1 MSSPSQSQAD
11 IASGVDR
18 PIANHGVIGDLR
30 TVALIATDGT
40 IDWYCPSAF
49 DSPSVFAAI
58 LDRDRGG
65 HYQIAPVRDCA
76 TRQLYLPDTN
86 VLITRFLSPDG
97 VGELQDFMPVEGE
110 QRLIRRVV
118 CVRGA
123 MRFRLQCEPRFNY
136 GRDRHATAIS
146 SGGACFRSPSLTL
159 TLGAPVELEQTAAGA
174 TAEFELHAGQTATF
188 VLTESDEAV
197 ARMSESAAQRLLAK
211 TVEYWQEWIS
221 RSSYVG
227 RWREIVN
234 RSALAL
240 KLLTYAP
247 TGAIVAAPTTSL
259 PEQLGGGRNWDYRY
273 TWIRDAALTLKPI
286 MSLGFSDE
294 LRAFGHFLTSAL
306 QSTAGNG
313 SGPLHV
319 LYGIDGR
326 THLPEETLDHLAGYG
341 GSAPVRIGNDAA
353 NQLQLDIYGEII
365 DAAYVLDRHT
375 KQLPYDV
382 WRSIASVADW
392 LCENWDQPDEG
403 IWETRGGRQ
412 RFTHS
417 RLMCWVALD
426 RAIRIARDRGFPADL
441 ARWLSVRD
449 EIFHR
454 IMDCSWSASRRAFV
468 QHEQS
473 ELLDASVLLM
483 PLVGFI
489 SPTDPRWLS
498 TLDAISAELVA
509 DSLVYRYNPAASPD
523 GLDGNE
529 GTFSICSFWYVEAL
543 ARSGRLA
550 EARLAFEKM
559 LTYANHLG
567 LYSEQ
572 VGPSGE
578 LLGNFPQAF
587 THLALISAAICLDAQ
602 LG

>member
-1 MSSPSQSQAD
+1 MGA
-11 IASGVDR
+11 GVYR
-18 PIANHGVIGDLR
+18 PIAGHGTIGDLR

-49 DSPSVFAAI
+49 DAPSVFAAI
-58 LDRDRGG
+58 LDGERGG
-65 HYQIAPVRDCA
+65 QYQIAPARECT

-97 VGELQDFMPVEGE
+97 VGELQDFMPVAGE
-110 QRLIRRVV
+110 QRLIRRAV
-118 CVRGA
+118 CVRGS
-123 MRFRLQCEPRFNY
+123 MRFRLECEPRFNY

-146 SGGACFRSPSLTL
+146 SAGACFRSPSLLLTL
-159 TLGAPVELEQTAAGA
+159 TAPVELEQTAAGVG
-174 TAEFELHAGQTATF
+174 AEFELGAGQTATF
-188 VLTESDEAV
+188 VLAESDETG
-197 ARMSESAAQRLLAK
+197 ARVSEGAAQRLLAE

-221 RSSYVG
+221 QSSYTG

-286 MSLGFSDE
+286 MSLGFADE
-294 LRAFGHFLTSAL
+294 LRAFGRFLTSCL

-313 SGPLHV
+313 SGPLQV

-326 THLPEETLDHLAGYG
+326 THLPEETLDHLEGYG

-353 NQLQLDIYGEII
+353 HQLQLDIYGEII
-365 DAAYVLDRHT
+365 DAAYVLDSHT
-375 KQLPYDV
+375 KQLHYGV
-382 WRSIASVADW
+382 WNALASVADW

-426 RAIRIARDRGFPADL
+426 RAIRIARERGFPADL

-449 EIFHR
+449 EIFKR
-454 IMDCSWSASRRAFV
+454 IMERCWSESKQAFV
-468 QHEQS
+468 QHEGS

-489 SPTDPRWLS
+489 SATDPRWLS
-498 TLDAISAELVA
+498 TLDAIGSELVA
-509 DSLVYRYNPAASPD
+509 DSLVYRYDPAAAPD

-587 THLALISAAICLDAQ
+587 THLALISAAIRLDEE